1 MGTMFMAD
9 SSFSISSAL
18 TMATSLINWVLD
30 TISGNEI
37 LVAVLVV
44 GLLIPAGISAF
55 SYLKG
60 AVR

>member
-1 MGTMFMAD
+1 MEGSA
-9 SSFSISSAL
+9 FSITSAL
-18 TMATSLINWVLD
+18 TMATSLIKWVLD

-55 SYLKG
+55 SHLKS